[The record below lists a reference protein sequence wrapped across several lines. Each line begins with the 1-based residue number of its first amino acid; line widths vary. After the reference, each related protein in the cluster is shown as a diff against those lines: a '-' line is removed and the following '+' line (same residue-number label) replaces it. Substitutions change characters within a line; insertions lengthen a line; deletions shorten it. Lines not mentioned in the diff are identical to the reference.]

1 MQTFV
6 IITVSLINLFI
17 AVTYFRDLYKK
28 RSKPALA
35 MWLFFSMAVTMSMIT
50 YLKEGNFGFWDNVLN
65 TTDLGLTIFVT
76 IAIFFM
82 GDKSSRFNR
91 FDGWCLVAVIA
102 IVIFWIISQNHRLT
116 NLSIQLI
123 LVIAYFPVVKRML
136 TMKENTESFVVW
148 IALMVAPM
156 ISLITSKGTLAAV
169 YAIRAI
175 ICTGMLLSLMIR
187 IEWMK
192 RKELIAASDPEKISS
207 K

>member
-17 AVTYFRDLYKK
+17 AATYFRNLYRK

-35 MWLFFSMAVTMSMIT
+35 MWLFFSLAVTMSLIT

-65 TTDLGLTIFVT
+65 TTDLVLTIFVT

-91 FDGWCLVAVIA
+91 FDMWCLVAVIA
-102 IVIFWIISQNHRLT
+102 IVVFWLISQNHLIT
-116 NLSIQLI
+116 NLGIQLI

-136 TMKENTESFVVW
+136 TMKENTEPFAVW
-148 IALMVAPM
+148 IALMIAPM

-175 ICTGMLLSLMIR
+175 ICTGLLLALMIR
-187 IEWMK
+187 IEWVK
-192 RKELIAASDPEKISS
+192 RKEPAALSDTKM
-207 K
+207 

>member
-17 AVTYFRDLYKK
+17 AATYFRNLYRK

-35 MWLFFSMAVTMSMIT
+35 MWLFFSLAVTMSLIT

-65 TTDLGLTIFVT
+65 TTDLVLTIFVT

-91 FDGWCLVAVIA
+91 FDMWCLVAVIA
-102 IVIFWIISQNHRLT
+102 IVVFWLVSQNHLIT
-116 NLSIQLI
+116 NLGIQLI

-136 TMKENTESFVVW
+136 TMKENTEPFAVW
-148 IALMVAPM
+148 IALMIAPM

-175 ICTGMLLSLMIR
+175 ICTGLLLALMIR
-187 IEWMK
+187 IEWVK
-192 RKELIAASDPEKISS
+192 RKEPTALSDTKM
-207 K
+207 

>member
-17 AVTYFRDLYKK
+17 AATYFRNLYRK

-35 MWLFFSMAVTMSMIT
+35 MWLFFSLAVTMSLIT

-65 TTDLGLTIFVT
+65 TTDLVLTIFVT

-91 FDGWCLVAVIA
+91 FDMWCLVAVIA
-102 IVIFWIISQNHRLT
+102 IVVFWLVSQNHLIT
-116 NLSIQLI
+116 NLGIQLI

-136 TMKENTESFVVW
+136 TMKENTEPFAVW
-148 IALMVAPM
+148 IALMIAPM

-175 ICTGMLLSLMIR
+175 ICTGLLLALMIR
-187 IEWMK
+187 IEWVK
-192 RKELIAASDPEKISS
+192 RKEPAALSDTKM
-207 K
+207 